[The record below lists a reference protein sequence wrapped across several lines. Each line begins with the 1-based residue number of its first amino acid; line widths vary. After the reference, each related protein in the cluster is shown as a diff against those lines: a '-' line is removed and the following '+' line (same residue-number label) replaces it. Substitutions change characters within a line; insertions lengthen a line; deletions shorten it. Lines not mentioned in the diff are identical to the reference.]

1 MGRTGRLK
9 PRPETPMIPA
19 GTAMSDPVRNAG
31 PVDAAG
37 GFAGR
42 SGGFVGG
49 RRAPTPPTAAA
60 PTAGDAVVVAAIAV
74 RARRLLRERVLTSTR
89 AQLELPDGETPPS
102 FAESMDGESIG
113 DFLGRLLSAQNQLA
127 SKRAG
132 ALGAAATRA
141 RLDAAL
147 RDGAT
152 EAAELLAQDV
162 ASGGA
167 GVAVVAA
174 VLEEYARRLAALVER
189 PR

>member
-1 MGRTGRLK
+1 MT
-9 PRPETPMIPA
+9 A

-49 RRAPTPPTAAA
+49 RRQPSQAPPPAAA
-60 PTAGDAVVVAAIAV
+60 LSTAGDAVVVAAIAV
-74 RARRLLRERVLTSTR
+74 RARRLLRERVLTRTR
-89 AQLELPDGETPPS
+89 AQLGLPDGEAPPS
-102 FAESMDGESIG
+102 FAEAVDGESIG

-127 SKRAG
+127 AKRVG
-132 ALGAAATRA
+132 ALGASATRA

-152 EAAELLAQDV
+152 EAAELLAHDV

-174 VLEEYARRLAALVER
+174 VLEEYARRLAALVDR
-189 PR
+189 SR